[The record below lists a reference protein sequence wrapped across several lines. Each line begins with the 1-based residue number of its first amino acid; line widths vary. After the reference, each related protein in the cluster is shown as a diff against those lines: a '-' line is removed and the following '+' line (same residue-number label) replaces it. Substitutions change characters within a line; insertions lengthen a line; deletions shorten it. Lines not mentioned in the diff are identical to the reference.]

1 MSRNNLKVQLQQLQ
15 DKQTMMLKNDST
27 IKSELI
33 KSNQKELLMKGQAIQ
48 IKNKENMHSQLYL
61 QASTKESSQ
70 LLQKKNSQ
78 NEQTIHS
85 DIFNTSNNSKI
96 QGVLALKFSNT
107 YTQPLQARGEIQ
119 STVSDVYTLESIE
132 TLNTNRSNNNYNQ
145 KIVIGEDNKIHSQH
159 ISLQNDRNLVQ
170 QNRRYSIN
178 SNSSFQQHKQQNEYK
193 TIQNKMYNNY
203 ALKIESSE
211 ERILNACQLNFDDR
225 LSSQQNEEQ
234 DPSIYN
240 YNDANNANTK
250 TTHRN
255 QSQDSTFN
263 NNACNRNSP
272 FYFTHNAKEN
282 LNFHKKNLNCNQ
294 ENAQSNLQKGEFLQN
309 VITKNAND
317 ELNLK
322 KNTQNQHLTN
332 TFSKQEVCNSNFFS
346 IGENEGERQIVKS
359 TKGIYPKEQK
369 NNQSKTELINT
380 LNFNTETEDK
390 KFQENIFTT
399 NSDMP
404 SIILHKTLKS
414 EASNI
419 FERGFTLN
427 DQPSSKNQMSF
438 INEVEDE
445 NTQRSRGTN
454 HKAYQNGNDELI
466 NQFNSSQ
473 RVLTLNPNQDIHENQ
488 NTQNIYSNIPQ
499 NIQNEDSSSQHFFYQ
514 TNQQCTFQNNIYNT
528 PTLKG
533 RLTENT
539 NNSLD
544 FQENK
549 QEPQINQ
556 FTVCNNNPQKS
567 DEYIQK
573 EPKNFEYPSM
583 FDRNSKFYHESEASV
598 CNEMQEIYSANN
610 DKPQLKT
617 LNIPNKVNN
626 PALLSS
632 HATEDNNSF
641 LNSHRNQMPS
651 KLDSESFSG
660 IKNEFA
666 QIEAQQDNR
675 QQIKK
680 QNMQEQVKNTQN
692 NKQEQ
697 FLQQYENK
705 RPHFLSQEI
714 QIPIV
719 SDNYFMNKNN
729 EYKGQLNNLTKQ
741 NTFSNDCSDEDQF
754 TKNLNSLI
762 NNNQEN
768 EHLKNNE
775 KCQIVNYQPQM
786 KRDSEEQT
794 QRCISKNNIIQ
805 NIEQNNQVFAE
816 YNQEKIKKMNEE
828 IRQKLKQ
835 INLNQTT
842 LNSTIQIS
850 QTPTTQREQEEKLYN
865 FINSEQSQLADQTQ
879 RHRNQSQVSLNQSIS
894 QHQGQPNSQ
903 QFPQNQGQIQPS
915 SSQKNKQ
922 GYSILPISYQINQ
935 SQISNEQ
942 SKSQSFLNQEN
953 QEKCFNTTC
962 SNILQYQD
970 INPNLNKS
978 DTRVQEDSS
987 SQSSIMV
994 DHKNKQQQIQSTQS
1008 TLSSGLNKRSM
1019 SNSRYEKFECKEN
1032 TNRTTQNPSPNRFV
1046 QLNQSIIPENKD
1058 DNNIQKEQK
1067 QQKTVKQNPP
1077 QLDPNLSYGDDL
1089 QINPLDVISPQEK
1102 IANCISFQTGQ
1113 QEDPHM
1119 YPSFQQ
1125 PSSYYNNYPLFANHD
1140 TEMEIQ
1146 NNKILENIDNTS
1158 SAKNSFYQQKSE
1170 QQNHQLQNDL
1180 FQDKNNQKIQN
1191 KNTIKNAQLN
1201 VSKYLTAAQENF
1213 QKNNKINIS
1222 NLNYTNDAIL
1232 PPSCSSKNSTGSN
1245 QNANHYNAF
1254 SYKQFIMNM
1263 KKNLDSSLIKETTKK
1278 QKQNDSF
1285 IKKVQ
1290 TNKKPIAT
1298 GNLQNDKNSQNK
1310 DFEKLNKLIDQQIQK
1325 NVIRPLIK
1333 RQRGDKEIVQD
1344 QNNCRSK
1351 ASLSHHTPSTPK
1363 YNVNSI
1369 PNSQRPVPIE
1379 IPSNLDISLQHYISN
1394 QYSQKNSTIQS
1405 NKSKSKIS
1413 AKSTSATPKQN
1424 KQPVNNQF
1432 QAGKP
1437 QLKNT
1442 NFIMNNNISFNGT
1455 PSTSKSNIDRNHS
1468 FCIPKDRSLSNNK
1481 RDSLNNKRNTSSKS
1495 PVSRVACFSNVNTNQ
1510 NLMIHEDIGFNND
1523 NILNFGLQTGFYT
1536 NKNQNLMKRDQSLSF
1551 IKHSSKK

>member
-1 MSRNNLKVQLQQLQ
+1 MSRNHLKVQLQQLQ
-15 DKQTMMLKNDST
+15 DNQKAILKDDS
-27 IKSELI
+27 IMKSEI
-33 KSNQKELLMKGQAIQ
+33 INSNQKSFQVKGQPIS
-48 IKNKENMHSQLYL
+48 IKNKENMYSQLQL

-119 STVSDVYTLESIE
+119 TTVSDIQTLESIE

-145 KIVIGEDNKIHSQH
+145 KIVIGEDNKIHRQP
-159 ISLQNDRNLVQ
+159 ISLQNNDRNLAS

-178 SNSSFQQHKQQNEYK
+178 SNSSFQQHKQPKDYK
-193 TIQNKMYNNY
+193 TIQNKMHNNY

-225 LSSQQNEEQ
+225 LSSQQNDEQ

-240 YNDANNANTK
+240 YNDTNSANTK
-250 TTHRN
+250 IVQRN

-263 NNACNRNSP
+263 NNLCNRNSP
-272 FYFTHNAKEN
+272 FLTNFSHKTNDK
-282 LNFHKKNLNCNQ
+282 LNFQKKVQNPNQ
-294 ENAQSNLQKGEFLQN
+294 ENAQQNLQKGEFL
-309 VITKNAND
+309 
-317 ELNLK
+317 L
-322 KNTQNQHLTN
+322 NTQNFCSNEQNLKANNHNQHSGN
-332 TFSKQEVCNSNFFS
+332 PFQNQQVCNSNLFN
-346 IGENEGERQIVKS
+346 IGENEGERQMLKP
-359 TKGIYPKEQK
+359 TKGVYLKENTNNN
-369 NNQSKTELINT
+369 NNQSKSEIINT

-390 KFQENIFTT
+390 KLQENIFTT

-427 DQPSSKNQMSF
+427 DQPQSKNQMSF
-438 INEVEDE
+438 INEVEEE

-454 HKAYQNGNDELI
+454 YKTYQNGNDEII

-473 RVLTLNPNQDIHENQ
+473 RVLTLNPNQEIHENQ
-488 NTQNIYSNIPQ
+488 IGQNIYSNLTQ
-499 NIQNEDSSSQHFFYQ
+499 NARNEDSLSQHFFYQ
-514 TNQQCTFQNNIYNT
+514 TNQQCFYQNNIYNT

-533 RLTENT
+533 KLTENT
-539 NNSLD
+539 INSSD
-544 FQENK
+544 QEEKK
-549 QEPQINQ
+549 QEHQINQ
-556 FTVCNNNPQKS
+556 FVISKNNSQKKS
-567 DEYIQK
+567 EQVQK
-573 EPKNFEYPSM
+573 GQNNQEYPSM

-598 CNEMQEIYSANN
+598 CNEMQEIYYGNN
-610 DKPQLKT
+610 DKPLLKT

-641 LNSHRNQMPS
+641 LNSHRNQMNS

-660 IKNEFA
+660 IKQEKG
-666 QIEAQQDNR
+666 QIEVQQDNR
-675 QQIKK
+675 QQVKK
-680 QNMQEQVKNTQN
+680 QSMQEQVKNAQN

-719 SDNYFMNKNN
+719 SNNYLVIQNN
-729 EYKGQLNNLTKQ
+729 ESKGQYNYLEKQ
-741 NTFSNDCSDEDQF
+741 NTFQNDCSDEDQF

-762 NNNQEN
+762 SNNKEN
-768 EHLKNNE
+768 DQLNNID
-775 KCQIVNYQPQM
+775 KYQIVNQPQM
-786 KRDSEEQT
+786 KRDSEEQH
-794 QRCISKNNIIQ
+794 QRFQSCVSKNNIDQNAQ
-805 NIEQNNQVFAE
+805 NIEQNDQVFVE

-828 IRQKLKQ
+828 IRQKLRQ

-842 LNSTIQIS
+842 LNSTIQVS
-850 QTPTTQREQEEKLYN
+850 QTPTTQREQDDKSYN
-865 FINSEQSQLADQTQ
+865 FIISEQYQLADQSQ
-879 RHRNQSQVSLNQSIS
+879 RHRNQSQASLNQSIN
-894 QHQGQPNSQ
+894 QPSAQ
-903 QFPQNQGQIQPS
+903 QNTQNQYNPF
-915 SSQKNKQ
+915 SQKSKQ
-922 GYSILPISYQINQ
+922 SGQSILPVSYQANQ

-970 INPNLNKS
+970 INSNLNKS
-978 DTRVQEDSS
+978 DTRVQEDSA
-987 SQSSIMV
+987 SQSSILG
-994 DHKNKQQQIQSTQS
+994 DHKSKQQQIQSTQS
-1008 TLSSGLNKRSM
+1008 TLSSALNKRSI
-1019 SNSRYEKFECKEN
+1019 SNSRYDKYECKEN
-1032 TNRTTQNPSPNRFV
+1032 TNRTTQNPSPNHFV
-1046 QLNQSIIPENKD
+1046 QLNQSIIPESKNDINVKE
-1058 DNNIQKEQK
+1058 EQK
-1067 QQKTVKQNPP
+1067 QQKMGKQIPP

-1113 QEDPHM
+1113 QEDPHF

-1125 PSSYYNNYPLFANHD
+1125 PSSYYSNYPLFANHD
-1140 TEMEIQ
+1140 TEVEIQ
-1146 NNKILENIDNTS
+1146 NNKVQENKDNVS
-1158 SAKNSFYQQKSE
+1158 SAKNSLYQQQIE
-1170 QQNHQLQNDL
+1170 QQDNQFL
-1180 FQDKNNQKIQN
+1180 NNFNSKLQN
-1191 KNTIKNAQLN
+1191 KNSIKNAHMNISNNLGA
-1201 VSKYLTAAQENF
+1201 TQENLY
-1213 QKNNKINIS
+1213 KNNNKVNIS

-1232 PPSCSSKNSTGSN
+1232 PPSCSSKNSMASNQN

-1263 KKNLDSSLIKETTKK
+1263 KKNLDSSLVKETTKK

-1290 TNKKPIAT
+1290 TTKKPIAT
-1298 GNLQNDKNSQNK
+1298 GNIQNDKNSQNK

-1333 RQRGDKEIVQD
+1333 RQRGDKEIVQN
-1344 QNNCRSK
+1344 QSNCRSK
-1351 ASLSHHTPSTPK
+1351 ASFSHHTPSTPK

-1379 IPSNLDISLQHYISN
+1379 ITSNLDISLQNY
-1394 QYSQKNSTIQS
+1394 QCSQKNSFIQN
-1405 NKSKSKIS
+1405 NKAQSKMISSKST
-1413 AKSTSATPKQN
+1413 ATTPKQN
-1424 KQPVNNQF
+1424 KQSSNNLVQT
-1432 QAGKP
+1432 GNL
-1437 QLKNT
+1437 QLKNNT
-1442 NFIMNNNISFNGT
+1442 NFVMNNISFNGT
-1455 PSTSKSNIDRNHS
+1455 PSTSKSNLDRNHS
-1468 FCIPKDRSLSNNK
+1468 FCLPKERSLSNNK
-1481 RDSLNNKRNTSSKS
+1481 RDSLNNKRNACSKS
-1495 PVSRVACFSNVNTNQ
+1495 PVSRADSFSNVNTKK
-1510 NLMIHEDIGFNND
+1510 NLMIHEDIRFNNQ
-1523 NILNFGLQTGFYT
+1523 NILDLSNQAGFYT
-1536 NKNQNLMKRDQSLSF
+1536 NKNQNYIKRDQTLSF